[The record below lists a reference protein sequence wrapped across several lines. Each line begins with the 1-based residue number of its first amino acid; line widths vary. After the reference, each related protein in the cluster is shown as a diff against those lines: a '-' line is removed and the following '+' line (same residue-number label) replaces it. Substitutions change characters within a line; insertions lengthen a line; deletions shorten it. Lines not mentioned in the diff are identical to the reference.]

1 MDLSRQEVDSGKGQP
16 KVKDL
21 AGAHDWED
29 TWDQYRAADILEKS
43 VSNREIYSASS
54 TDFSSPVSGTLKDYR
69 VNLLPTGV

>member
-43 VSNREIYSASS
+43 VDRKS
-54 TDFSSPVSGTLKDYR
+54 V
-69 VNLLPTGV
+69 V

>member
-1 MDLSRQEVDSGKGQP
+1 MDLSRQEVDSGKGEP

-21 AGAHDWED
+21 AGARDWED

-54 TDFSSPVSGTLKDYR
+54 TDFSSPVSGTQKDYR